1 MNVNWIDNSKKEL
14 TDDLIRQSFENYVL
28 ESRVKQ
34 GPTYSMTKYP
44 NWIEDLEV
52 DNSENSPEDILL
64 KLKAE
69 WSVFKKTKLSDINKF
84 MQYEKPVKIHGRT
97 VTLDGRQYTSTKLD
111 SELEDMTKRQ
121 RNAAIKKWK
130 KGKKTELDEQVEK
143 NEISEYQD
151 IDEWEYNGDTNRI
164 IFWFLLSPDK
174 EKTIGDFLDKNWVS
188 DWIGFDWD
196 NQETRQKLVDDAAI
210 VSTYFR
216 GGGKL
221 PLSSFDQLL
230 KILEGAHDDIPTAT
244 GGKTFKFEF
253 QFLGNKSQI
262 DKHMK
267 DIGAD
272 AYGELTN
279 MKAKQQKTGKGQATK
294 VVEGRILPE
303 PISRPKKQSSDE
315 YSFIIEDNT
324 KVLTNETI
332 TKQWLRNNVMDGI
345 EKMLLNPEY
354 KALNPLEIQNI
365 TVTGNAFYDGE
376 KPEIKINYTTNITV
390 KDKYKVVEI
399 ANLPKET
406 PTESKVKPSATAFPM
421 DTQFKTLIYNPV
433 RREWSNHVAA
443 RLRRLDEKLGA

>member
-44 NWIEDLEV
+44 NWIEDLEI
-52 DNSENSPEDILL
+52 DNSKNSPEDILL

-174 EKTIGDFLDKNWVS
+174 EKTIGDFLDKTWVS

-196 NQETRQKLVDDAAI
+196 NQETRQKLIDDTAI

-230 KILEGAHDDIPTAT
+230 KILEGAHDDIPTPT
-244 GGKTFKFEF
+244 GEKTFKFEF

-279 MKAKQQKTGKGQATK
+279 TKIVDGKTRKLLLQ
-294 VVEGRILPE
+294 
-303 PISRPKKQSSDE
+303 PISRPKKQSSGHE
-315 YSFIIEDNT
+315 YLFIIEDNT
-324 KVLTNETI
+324 NVLTNETI
-332 TKQWLRNNVMDGI
+332 TKQWLRNNVMDDI
-345 EKMLLNPEY
+345 EEMLLDPKY

-376 KPEIKINYTTNITV
+376 KPKIKINYTTNITV
-390 KDKYKVVEI
+390 EDKYKVEET

-406 PTESKVKPSATAFPM
+406 PTESAIGDESSERGAFPM